1 MDIRLLGPVEL
12 WSADRQVSL
21 GPRQQRCL
29 LAVLAMTP
37 RQTVS
42 AELLVDRI
50 WGERTPR
57 NVRNALY
64 TNLSRLRGT
73 LASAEGALR
82 RRGDS
87 GYLLDVDDDEVDLH
101 RARRLAVEARGLAG
115 DRSPQAIEL
124 LRAAHTLWR
133 GPPLADVRGAWAD
146 RVRHG
151 LTHELLAIATDR
163 KSVV

>member
-1 MDIRLLGPVEL
+1 MCLAVVTLDTQLLVLTGLSCRHGSGAGGCGTVDIRLLGPVEL
-12 WSADRQVSL
+12 WSAGRQVSL

-29 LAVLAMTP
+29 LAVLAMNP

-87 GYLLDVDDDEVDLH
+87 GYLLDVDDDEIDLH
-101 RARRLAVEARGLAG
+101 RARRLAADARALA
-115 DRSPQAIEL
+115 
-124 LRAAHTLWR
+124 
-133 GPPLADVRGAWAD
+133 
-146 RVRHG
+146 
-151 LTHELLAIATDR
+151 DR